1 MVLRERE
8 RERERERVGGQLD
21 AVALYIYPYVLIR
34 PNMSLYAL
42 ICPYMPLYVLGVWQA
57 LVDDL
62 PRFPYTSIHMSL
74 YALICPYMPLYVLI
88 CPYMSL
94 VCGRHGIG
102 GRSDA
107 VAGPG

>member
-1 MVLRERE
+1 
-8 RERERERVGGQLD
+8 
-21 AVALYIYPYVLIR
+21 
-34 PNMSLYAL
+34 
-42 ICPYMPLYVLGVWQA
+42 
-57 LVDDL
+57 
-62 PRFPYTSIHMSL
+62 
-74 YALICPYMPLYVLI
+74 MPLYVLI